1 MTATFEFGSVP
12 TYAERLPWIPIKDG
26 EWFKPLRFLS
36 GNRGRTLLLRLEPG
50 VIEPLHRHTGE
61 VHGFNL
67 EGSRQLLE
75 SGQIVGPGD
84 YVYEP
89 AGNQDSWMAVGDVP
103 CVVFISLRG
112 ALEYLGPDGDVIAR
126 DDTESMAA
134 GYRTYCEA
142 NGLEWFDLSA

>member
-1 MTATFEFGSVP
+1 MGSIKRTTQLAKYLRDLGEADAATH
-12 TYAERLPWIPIKDG
+12 WD
-26 EWFKPLRFLS
+26 
-36 GNRGRTLLLRLEPG
+36 
-50 VIEPLHRHTGE
+50 
-61 VHGFNL
+61 NL

-75 SGQIVGPGD
+75 SGQIIGPGD

-89 AGNQDSWMAVGDVP
+89 AGNQDSWMAVGNVP

-112 ALEYLGPDGDVIAR
+112 ALEYLGPEGDVIAR